1 MKKEETCIDC
11 FVKAYQLI
19 AEFLKEIS
27 NNWYFFIILLVMLFV
42 VDFFYRKKLKIKK
55 INYDYFINLIL
66 VYSAILFILFLLPL
80 SIFDKPKENFI
91 KTLSSFGP
99 WITALAVIKFSL
111 LQYNLLK
118 EQKEIAK
125 YQGFVQRTSFIYN
138 EFIKEK
144 QNKIVE
150 LRKKYI
156 PFQESCIYFLSILFP
171 CTVAEKNQKPGEI
184 PNVSLEN
191 SKNLIGMHYH
201 NAINKDKNLSYFYK
215 TCDELYQFLI
225 SNEVFLANSKDL
237 YDDLRVTSKAFK
249 ELFEN
254 ILADKQ
260 LNGNFE
266 SLKQFFDILCNKV
279 DFSYSLLPEIKHSLI
294 TGRIFFYQFMQFK
307 LMREKNGINNNLLYL
322 IPDSLF
328 QNKNFAYT
336 TYTTENIKIWSQ
348 DDFIASIT
356 YGILQNWFQ
365 AWQKTIDNYFKESF
379 NDVKAIL
386 NNDGYFFT
394 ETNNQEK
401 AND

>member
-11 FVKAYQLI
+11 LVKTYQFI
-19 AEFLKEIS
+19 TEFLKEIP
-27 NNWYFFIILLVMLFV
+27 NNWYFFVILLVMLFI

-80 SIFDKPKENFI
+80 SVFDTSKENFI

-171 CTVAEKNQKPGEI
+171 CTIAEKNQKPLAI
-184 PNVSLEN
+184 PNISLEN
-191 SKNLIGMHYH
+191 SKNLIGMYYH
-201 NAINKDKNLSYFYK
+201 NPINKDKNLSYFHK
-215 TCDELYQFLI
+215 TCDEFYQFLI
-225 SNEVFLANSKDL
+225 SNEVFWENSKDL
-237 YDDLRVTSKAFK
+237 YEDLRVTSKAFK

-254 ILADKQ
+254 ILSDKQ
-260 LNGNFE
+260 LKDKFE
-266 SLKQFFDILCNKV
+266 FLKQYFDRLCNKV
-279 DFSYSLLPEIKHSLI
+279 DFNYSMLPEIKYSLI
-294 TGRIFFYQFMQFK
+294 VGRIFFYECMHFK
-307 LMREKNGINNNLLYL
+307 LMREKNGINSNLLYL
-322 IPDSLF
+322 NPDSLF
-328 QNKNFAYT
+328 QNKNFAYAA
-336 TYTTENIKIWSQ
+336 YTTENIKIWSQ
-348 DDFIASIT
+348 DDFIAFET
-356 YGILQNWFQ
+356 QAILYTWFQ
-365 AWQKTIDNYFKESF
+365 TWQKTIDNYFKESF